1 MYVQVYFHRVSRGME
16 VILDHLLHRAKELFE
31 NPEFDYDL
39 QASLLV
45 PFFKGDFTLQEYFK
59 LDDGVLSTYF
69 TQCVDVPD
77 S

>member
-1 MYVQVYFHRVSRGME
+1 MYVQVYFHPVSRGME

-45 PFFKGDFTLQEYFK
+45 PFFKGDFTLQEYLK
-59 LDDGVLSTYF
+59 LDDGVLYVLYTMDG
-69 TQCVDVPD
+69 CA
-77 S
+77 